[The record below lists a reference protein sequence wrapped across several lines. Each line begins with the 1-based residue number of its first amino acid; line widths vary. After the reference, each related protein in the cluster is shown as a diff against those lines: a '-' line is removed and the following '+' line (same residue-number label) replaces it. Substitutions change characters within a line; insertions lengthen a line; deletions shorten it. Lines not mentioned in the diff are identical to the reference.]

1 MGQVESDPEDRLHP
15 GDVQESSPLGG
26 DEGKL
31 GESFYI
37 PQLPNPTS
45 AELSLKNKGVSSR
58 ESPAACLV
66 GHILCGRGYSHMYG
80 GGLHARLHRGLEV
93 DNTSPKLL
101 TGSHKGDQTVLGPKI
116 CFK

>member
-45 AELSLKNKGVSSR
+45 AELSLKIKMWPALWATFCVGGGTATCMVVVSTPGFTGVSKSTTHPP
-58 ESPAACLV
+58 SSSLV
-66 GHILCGRGYSHMYG
+66 
-80 GGLHARLHRGLEV
+80 
-93 DNTSPKLL
+93 L
-101 TGSHKGDQTVLGPKI
+101 TKGTK
-116 CFK
+116 